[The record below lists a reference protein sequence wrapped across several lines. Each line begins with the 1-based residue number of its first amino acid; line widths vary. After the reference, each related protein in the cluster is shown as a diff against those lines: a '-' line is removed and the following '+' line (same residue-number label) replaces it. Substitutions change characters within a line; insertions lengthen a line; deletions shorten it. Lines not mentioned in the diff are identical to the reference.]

1 MKKAFTLAEIL
12 ICMAIIGAL
21 GVVLMRSISNQNFD
35 EKEYALKAH
44 KAMRLIDEASA
55 QIIQSEVEQV
65 PAGAFMIN
73 TAGSW
78 EYVICSAANSCTNKA
93 TSQKLIDLYKK
104 YIKFESTTSNF
115 KSNYTGYSSAP
126 TSIYGAKIPGEIYI
140 GMEVNSNNSI
150 TACPSTVY
158 IPASE
163 LKTNETFVAST
174 TANTSDKKCW
184 GKIYIDTNGKKG
196 PNELGKDVYVFGMGE
211 FGIVK

>member
-93 TSQKLIDLYKK
+93 TSPNLINLYKK
-104 YIKFESTTSNF
+104 YIKFENTTNDF
-115 KSNYTGYSSAP
+115 KSDYTGYSGAP
-126 TSIYGAKIPGEIYI
+126 EDIDGAKIPGEIYI
-140 GMEVNSNNSI
+140 GMEVNSNNSWE
-150 TACPSTVY
+150 CPGTIY

>member
-21 GVVLMRSISNQNFD
+21 AIVMMKSISNQNYD

-73 TAGSW
+73 TTGTW

-115 KSNYTGYSSAP
+115 KTNYTGYSSAP
-126 TSIYGAKIPGEIYI
+126 TSIYGAKIPVDLYI
-140 GMEVNSNNSI
+140 GMQVSSSVG
-150 TACPSTVY
+150 ACPSVVY
-158 IPASE
+158 VPAAE
-163 LKTNETFVAST
+163 QPANETFVASSLVD
-174 TANTSDKKCW
+174 TSSKKCW
-184 GKIYIDTNGKKG
+184 GKLYIDTNGKKG
-196 PNELGKDVYVFGMGE
+196 PNTLGKDVYIFGMGE